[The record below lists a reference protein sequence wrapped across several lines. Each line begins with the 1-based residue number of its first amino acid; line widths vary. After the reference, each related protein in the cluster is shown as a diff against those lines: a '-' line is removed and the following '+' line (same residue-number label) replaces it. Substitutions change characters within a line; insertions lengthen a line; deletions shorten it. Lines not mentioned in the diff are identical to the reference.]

1 MVFLAIFS
9 PDLVGFVQKRHHWWV
24 GRSVAWSVRRW
35 PFWAL
40 CVCLC
45 ECTCNEP
52 ATTTAHN
59 CSTHTRTPAHTR
71 TPNAMVLVAFRR
83 RSVHLLSA
91 PDPDA
96 ALPAIHLPPPT
107 THPTPCHTTYLV
119 IPPTPPPRRYPHS
132 AGENETA
139 KQTRFG
145 INQRWSTI
153 YIVGCLRS
161 GADLCN
167 LK

>member
-96 ALPAIHLPPPT
+96 APPAPNHQ
-107 THPTPCHTTYLV
+107 
-119 IPPTPPPRRYPHS
+119 PPTPRLATPLTSSSPQPHPLADIHIQRARTRLQNKQDS
-132 AGENETA
+132 A
-139 KQTRFG
+139 
-145 INQRWSTI
+145 
-153 YIVGCLRS
+153 
-161 GADLCN
+161 
-167 LK
+167 